1 MNAYEVRRMRKFS
14 VAGSD
19 ELVREGL
26 GGPASAIRFEGNY
39 SISEL
44 QVLLWRRANVLRLR
58 GHRR

>member
-1 MNAYEVRRMRKFS
+1 MRKFS